1 MGTPRLR
8 LLYHWKGYAL
18 YWIFF
23 SFSRC
28 FLTTSP
34 FLWPARILWCANVQV
49 FFWCQVSVLDVDI
62 CGPSM
67 PRIMGLEGEQVWHYQ
82 HSHCL
87 SVYSAKRL
95 VSVHLLMHF
104 SKCMRIVS
112 DLLLS
117 MWPVSGFIMALQ
129 YILVCCKL
137 LYLGI
142 ICAGSKLSLQLTV
155 KLANALSVLTLLFW
169 WQEEHP
175 DCRNVAWTIQ

>member
-87 SVYSAKRL
+87 SVYSAKCL

-104 SKCMRIVS
+104 AKCMRIAS
-112 DLLLS
+112 DFCLCDLFLDLLWHFS
-117 MWPVSGFIMALQ
+117 IFWFVPNC
-129 YILVCCKL
+129 YIWE
-137 LYLGI
+137 LY
-142 ICAGSKLSLQLTV
+142 V
-155 KLANALSVLTLLFW
+155 LAVN
-169 WQEEHP
+169 
-175 DCRNVAWTIQ
+175 